1 MINAGVPTNLLETAN
16 EEERGGGKK
25 HRNERAVF
33 SKGSCQVRS
42 QTRQKLCKPEGLGT
56 STQTATGQAKMGNL
70 CGLKSV
76 AR

>member
-33 SKGSCQVRS
+33 SKGLMSSQVS
-42 QTRQKLCKPEGLGT
+42 NKAKTVQT
-56 STQTATGQAKMGNL
+56 
-70 CGLKSV
+70 
-76 AR
+76 